1 MDPMTIANLF
11 NAGSSLLKSFGGG
24 AGQNAQPKGPQRA
37 DGYAIGGMVESESP
51 NWMSSGATGGATGG
65 AYGGAYN
72 QSNFDG
78 SNWTVSTGG
87 GHAIGGGTS
96 GGNGGMSPV
105 QQTSQG
111 GVNPVSPFAVPGSTP
126 LATNGGSTMTL
137 VLLAA
142 VAYLVLKK
150 G

>member
-1 MDPMTIANLF
+1 MDPATLGLISTG
-11 NAGSSLLKSFGGG
+11 AGLLKNLFGGG
-24 AGQNAQPKGPQRA
+24 SSKPAAAPAGPQRA
-37 DGYAIGGMVESESP
+37 DGYAIGGMLESDSQ
-51 NWMSSGATGGATGG
+51 NWMSSGATGG

-78 SNWTVSTGG
+78 SNWTVATGG
-87 GHAIGGGTS
+87 SKAIGGGTS

-105 QQTSQG
+105 QTVSQG
-111 GVNPVSPFAVPGSTP
+111 GVNPVAPFSFAGAP

-142 VAYLVLKK
+142 VAYLALRK